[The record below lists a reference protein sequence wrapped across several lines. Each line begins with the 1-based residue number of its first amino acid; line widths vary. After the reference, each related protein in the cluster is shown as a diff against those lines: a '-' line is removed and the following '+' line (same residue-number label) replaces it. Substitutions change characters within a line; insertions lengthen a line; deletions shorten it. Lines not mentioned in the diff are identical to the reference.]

1 MTRPNTATTLNPL
14 FNPQV
19 LDDLGRFPQD
29 ELMAAIDLG
38 SNSFHLAIGR
48 VDHGEVRKVV
58 SLSEKVQL
66 AAGLDDNNELSEEAM
81 VRGLTCLTNFNQY
94 LDAVPKSKVRVVATN
109 ALRKAENRQVF
120 IDRANQILS
129 SPIEVIAGR
138 EEARLIYLGVSHTNA
153 GTDKR
158 LVIDIGG
165 GSTEFIIG
173 KGFDP
178 IEIESL
184 QMGCVAFT
192 KKFFADGLIT
202 EKAFDDT
209 QKATETELLRIA
221 KRYKKTGWDN
231 VIGSSGTMKAAT
243 LALAELGFDEKG
255 ISFEGIKK
263 LKKYLLTLGD
273 SNKIELEGV
282 KPHRRAVF
290 AAGVAQ
296 LFALMKVLE
305 IKRIDYSDGALREG
319 VMYDLLGRLNHE
331 DVRKRSIQ
339 ALAERYS
346 VSKKQANLVMDT
358 CERLF
363 RHNKEALNLTNEDG
377 EQLAQAAK
385 LHEIGLAISH
395 SNHHHHSA
403 YLLQYSDIFGFSSAE
418 QETLATL
425 VLHHRR
431 KLKQGSVEQVEHL
444 GGRKL
449 VHLCLLLRLGV
460 LAHQPRSRHSAK
472 VSLKVKSG
480 VWQVSVGEGNHKALL
495 IHQLQADA
503 LQFAKWG
510 VQLVV
515 V

>member
-1 MTRPNTATTLNPL
+1 
-14 FNPQV
+14 
-19 LDDLGRFPQD
+19 
-29 ELMAAIDLG
+29 
-38 SNSFHLAIGR
+38 
-48 VDHGEVRKVV
+48 
-58 SLSEKVQL
+58 
-66 AAGLDDNNELSEEAM
+66 
-81 VRGLTCLTNFNQY
+81 
-94 LDAVPKSKVRVVATN
+94 
-109 ALRKAENRQVF
+109 
-120 IDRANQILS
+120 
-129 SPIEVIAGR
+129 
-138 EEARLIYLGVSHTNA
+138 
-153 GTDKR
+153 
-158 LVIDIGG
+158 
-165 GSTEFIIG
+165 
-173 KGFDP
+173 
-178 IEIESL
+178 
-184 QMGCVAFT
+184 
-192 KKFFADGLIT
+192 
-202 EKAFDDT
+202 
-209 QKATETELLRIA
+209 
-221 KRYKKTGWDN
+221 
-231 VIGSSGTMKAAT
+231 
-243 LALAELGFDEKG
+243 
-255 ISFEGIKK
+255 
-263 LKKYLLTLGD
+263 
-273 SNKIELEGV
+273 
-282 KPHRRAVF
+282 
-290 AAGVAQ
+290 
-296 LFALMKVLE
+296 
-305 IKRIDYSDGALREG
+305 
-319 VMYDLLGRLNHE
+319 MYDLLGRLNHE